1 VIGRA
6 RYKTRPHFLGGEVL
20 KIDENIKGIDINIS
34 LDDTERALL
43 SSCVKTQAFDVLQK
57 LMEDIV
63 RDYNARLMNTDPI
76 KKDDVLI
83 NHLYANAVGGFY
95 VALMARI
102 KEECGLDQYN
112 NRSRDPVN
120 DMQIPELR

>member
-6 RYKTRPHFLGGEVL
+6 RYKTRPHLGGEMLRV
-20 KIDENIKGIDINIS
+20 DDSIKSIDINIT
-34 LDDTERALL
+34 LDETERGLL
-43 SSCVKTQAFDVLQK
+43 AAYIKTQSFDILQRI
-57 LMEDIV
+57 MEDIV

-95 VALMARI
+95 VALMGRL
-102 KEECGLDQYN
+102 KEELNIEAHN
-112 NRSRDPVN
+112 NRSREPIN
-120 DMQIPELR
+120 DMQISELR